1 MERELTPGCAPELVG
16 LLLKRIVGS
25 NPWFLDDSRKCSL
38 QSIGPSYPFISISRP
53 FQFGDIHMTDTC
65 LREIPCIPLHASDLF
80 SSMRKSFFEKIG
92 PRLRSSTRYG
102 NLPFQPSCEPPKPSD
117 NQKTKLET
125 SLFLLILFPCTS
137 SRTSLLSF
145 FSRETRPWGPGAVG
159 PCRPCRSGRACEVR
173 FQHREG

>member
-1 MERELTPGCAPELVG
+1 M
-16 LLLKRIVGS
+16 
-25 NPWFLDDSRKCSL
+25 F
-38 QSIGPSYPFISISRP
+38 PSVYRPFISISRP
-53 FQFGDIHMTDTC
+53 FQFGEIHMTDTC

-80 SSMRKSFFEKIG
+80 SSMRNSFFEKIG

-102 NLPFQPSCEPPKPSD
+102 NLPFQPSCEPPKPLD

-159 PCRPCRSGRACEVR
+159 PCRPCRSRRACEVR